1 VSSDCHVFLVYELS
15 GPGSQVT
22 VLVYDFVACKAPS
35 AAGNAE
41 TTKTDR
47 QTDRK
52 VSNHKN
58 EEYFR
63 LCTPPTSLPFFTRPI
78 TANFST
84 SRQAVVA
91 EPLACDSR
99 NQDNADT
106 SYPKRDTTPRDATRM
121 YSISLASLC
130 PTTKTRLEIL
140 RPTSHRYRSNTVS
153 SQLTEPP
160 PVRPS
165 RGQTSPL

>member
-1 VSSDCHVFLVYELS
+1 MSLAALVLKLQFWFMILLLAKHRARLEM
-15 GPGSQVT
+15 QRQQ
-22 VLVYDFVACKAPS
+22 
-35 AAGNAE
+35 
-41 TTKTDR
+41 R

-63 LCTPPTSLPFFTRPI
+63 LCAPPTSLPFFTRPI

-130 PTTKTRLEIL
+130 PTTKTRLETHL
-140 RPTSHRYRSNTVS
+140 RSNTVS

>member
-1 VSSDCHVFLVYELS
+1 MSLAALVLKLQFWFMILLLAKHRARLEM
-15 GPGSQVT
+15 QRQQRQ
-22 VLVYDFVACKAPS
+22 
-35 AAGNAE
+35 
-41 TTKTDR
+41 TDR

-130 PTTKTRLEIL
+130 PTTKTRLETHL
-140 RPTSHRYRSNTVS
+140 RSNTVS